1 MPWMQRITWSGL
13 ALHESNSVPRHP
25 ASHGCVRLPAKF
37 AKALFGRT
45 ERGYHV
51 IISEAPVQPVRVD
64 SANMLLPRMGN
75 DSGIFLSDATIRS
88 LYESVDG
95 TPVEVA
101 SNDVLPK
108 HGAAARV
115 IFDTD
120 RSPIRVLITRMSPSD
135 MKRVAAKILTD
146 AGFDTTTDLQTA
158 ISSFQH
164 MHGLPVDGQMTPAFF
179 ATLYKL
185 TGRGESPNGI
195 LMVRRD
201 FQPLLESPVMISNP
215 ETELGTHFF
224 EAQNV
229 KRRSGKVDWFG
240 LTLKNELPATTKKRL
255 GITVDGGS
263 ILTTGDVMSRIRIPD
278 DIRLRLETLLA
289 DGSSVTITDYSH
301 AQETGENTD
310 FITITHPGE
319 SG

>member
-1 MPWMQRITWSGL
+1 
-13 ALHESNSVPRHP
+13 
-25 ASHGCVRLPAKF
+25 
-37 AKALFGRT
+37 
-45 ERGYHV
+45 
-51 IISEAPVQPVRVD
+51 
-64 SANMLLPRMGN
+64 
-75 DSGIFLSDATIRS
+75 
-88 LYESVDG
+88 
-95 TPVEVA
+95 
-101 SNDVLPK
+101 
-108 HGAAARV
+108 
-115 IFDTD
+115 
-120 RSPIRVLITRMSPSD
+120 
-135 MKRVAAKILTD
+135 
-146 AGFDTTTDLQTA
+146 
-158 ISSFQH
+158 
-164 MHGLPVDGQMTPAFF
+164 
-179 ATLYKL
+179 
-185 TGRGESPNGI
+185 
-195 LMVRRD
+195 MVRRD